1 MPATICVNYWLIW
14 RITMNEHVTEWLS
27 TYLDGELRGLRLR
40 QVEAHLTECAACRSE
55 LTELRSLSALL
66 KGTAPA
72 ETFLPTER
80 FVTNLTLSLPRRSE
94 IHQRRSA
101 TEIVWWLVPVAVL
114 SAWIF
119 TQTVLA
125 VSMLVSTANLT
136 GLFGNAA
143 AWLQSGP
150 QHTEWFSATLSLFGS
165 NLSGNARALLDVL
178 DDLSIF
184 RLSFTTQLAWQ
195 AVIGVL
201 YWIWLA
207 VWWNRRRT
215 ITNPYFS

>member
-1 MPATICVNYWLIW
+1 MI
-14 RITMNEHVTEWLS
+14 EHVTEWLGA
-27 TYLDGELRGLRLR
+27 YLDGELRGLRLR
-40 QVEAHLTECAACRSE
+40 QVEDHLLECAACHTE
-55 LTELRSLSALL
+55 LEDLRSLSKLL
-66 KGTAPA
+66 KDTVPAGTL
-72 ETFLPTER
+72 TPTER
-80 FVTNLTLSLPRRSE
+80 FVTNLTLNLPRRPEAPQYQKAAE
-94 IHQRRSA
+94 ILWR
-101 TEIVWWLVPVAVL
+101 LVPVAVL
-114 SAWIF
+114 GAWIF

-125 VSMLVSTANLT
+125 VSTLVSTANLT